1 MSLTVT
7 TESHKGLPM
16 DEKNPVAINMVIRQ
30 DPFYITLDAS
40 ALLAI
45 SVLLV
50 LGMHFIDRPVLEF
63 LIILVPICL
72 LIHNDYLNFL
82 KLGPGGTPPTPSG
95 YARLTWYRLFTLR
108 DPFSPP
114 PRDPAQQPA
123 AGILSRLPYRPGP
136 RPIVAGLAPQR
147 QLNQHGSLPANNML
161 RSALS
166 ALAAAAP
173 HKFVT
178 ATSCLEKHG
187 FALFALHPLNVCG
200 NGEVCHIHTSDRSL
214 HLNLHPDDIKEVL
227 AKGWGQRHPMAWEGM
242 IQSPVPRTFTM
253 IYAPRGEFAHS
264 ELPGEGEGGKEGE
277 VMRRSSLTFCLVTL
291 RQMKVIFGLCARSS
305 RPRFGIP
312 SPRRLRSR
320 PPRKVESP
328 VGQHTRVGMG

>member
-1 MSLTVT
+1 
-7 TESHKGLPM
+7 
-16 DEKNPVAINMVIRQ
+16 MVIRQ
-30 DPFYITLDAS
+30 DPFYVTLDAS
-40 ALLAI
+40 ALLAVSI
-45 SVLLV
+45 LLV

-63 LIILVPICL
+63 LIILVPISL

-114 PRDPAQQPA
+114 PVDPTQSPA
-123 AGILSRLPYRPGP
+123 GGILSRLPYRPGP

-147 QLNQHGSLPANNML
+147 QLNQHGCLTASASLRA
-161 RSALS
+161 ALS
-166 ALAAAAP
+166 ALGARDP
-173 HKFVT
+173 KRFVT

-187 FALFALHPLNVCG
+187 FALFARHPLNVCG

-227 AKGWGQRHPMAWEGM
+227 QKGWGQRHPMAWEGL

-253 IYAPRGEFAHS
+253 IYAPRGESLFS
-264 ELPGEGEGGKEGE
+264 FFFTSPFCFLFFPFLTLQIFE
-277 VMRRSSLTFCLVTL
+277 VCLLGWSFV
-291 RQMKVIFGLCARSS
+291 R
-305 RPRFGIP
+305 
-312 SPRRLRSR
+312 
-320 PPRKVESP
+320 
-328 VGQHTRVGMG
+328 

>member
-7 TESHKGLPM
+7 TESQQAASA
-16 DEKNPVAINMVIRQ
+16 DEKHQVAVNMVIRQ

-40 ALLAI
+40 ALLAV

-50 LGMHFIDRPVLEF
+50 LGMHFIDRPVLEC
-63 LIILVPICL
+63 LIILVPISL

-114 PRDPAQQPA
+114 PRNPSRQPPS
-123 AGILSRLPYRPGP
+123 GILSRLPYRPGP

-147 QLNQHGSLPANNML
+147 QLNQHGSLHSHSRL
-161 RSALS
+161 RAALES
-166 ALAAAAP
+166 LAARVP
-173 HKFVT
+173 QKFVT

-187 FALFALHPLNVCG
+187 FALFARHPLNVCG

-227 AKGWGQRHPMAWEGM
+227 EKGWGQRHPMAWQGWVK
-242 IQSPVPRTFTM
+242 SPVPVTFVM
-253 IYAPRGEFAHS
+253 IYAPRDESDLRIVCSIIEAAVWYTVAEKVGIQPVS
-264 ELPGEGEGGKEGE
+264 EP
-277 VMRRSSLTFCLVTL
+277 
-291 RQMKVIFGLCARSS
+291 
-305 RPRFGIP
+305 
-312 SPRRLRSR
+312 
-320 PPRKVESP
+320 
-328 VGQHTRVGMG
+328 